1 MDFGALLSAAKKNEN
16 NKQSTSYYPAKFTPP
31 KKENRQSQVLSNNIK
46 LFLAKKEA
54 EEKRKAS
61 EESLKKKNLL
71 ALRDHKAQSK
81 INKHL
86 KVCKSAN
93 KSVLD
98 DAVDMENTAITMAGP
113 SQPDEDDYGYVS
125 QEASAFYNKLMNKYQ
140 SLPPEKSIFAAAGKK
155 TVKDIAS
162 TKDRVK
168 QALKQQEIE
177 ESQGHRRK
185 RKSTKTVEEETKV
198 VVDEKKSSDNTHKSE
213 KPKPKNRPLPPA
225 MDFGQLLKLAAQ
237 KQHEPIVIDVK
248 PKPEEPERLMTKKQ
262 LREYAREKECR
273 DAREE
278 RNRLG
283 ENNLASNKLPTDN
296 NKPEKSNDSKPQE
309 SNKVKKIT
317 VEKSSVPNKKP
328 TQITPTD
335 RNPTNLKSTPQK
347 SKHKDDILDE
357 RKKLEIERKKLEE
370 MRRSIEEEKRKLSV
384 IKKKNNVEKTNTNVP
399 TNKVPSKIGNTSARD
414 LGKVN
419 STKQSVER
427 SLNSKQSK
435 LMAERNLKMSR
446 NSKVPMKNKKYT
458 NGRAIFKDDDDDEYD
473 SELDDFI
480 DNGDEEDGSQDYSKY
495 ISEIFGYDKNKY
507 KSYYD
512 DEDDDDRAM
521 ESNFAQ
527 QLKEEYVSTKIGI
540 MEDLEDIR
548 MESMEKKRK
557 AMIKKKRKV

>member
-16 NKQSTSYYPAKFTPP
+16 NKQSVSYYPTKFTPP
-31 KKENRQSQVLSNNIK
+31 KKENRQTQILSNNIK
-46 LFLAKKEA
+46 LFLAKKEE
-54 EEKRKAS
+54 EEKRKAV
-61 EESLKKKNLL
+61 EEALKKKNLL
-71 ALRDHKAQSK
+71 ALRDHKAQSR

-86 KVCKSAN
+86 KVCKAAN

-125 QEASAFYNKLMNKYQ
+125 QEASAFYNKLMNKYSTQ
-140 SLPPEKSIFAAAGKK
+140 PEEKSIFAPAGKK

-168 QALKQQEIE
+168 QALKQQEID

-185 RKSTKTVEEETKV
+185 RKSTTKNSEEDTKIV
-198 VVDEKKSSDNTHKSE
+198 TSDEKKTSDNTNKSD

-237 KQHEPIVIDVK
+237 KQHEPIVIEVK

-262 LREYAREKECR
+262 MKEYAREKESR

-278 RNRLG
+278 RNRTL
-283 ENNLASNKLPTDN
+283 ENNVSSNRLTV
-296 NKPEKSNDSKPQE
+296 E
-309 SNKVKKIT
+309 SNKPDKHSDSKSQESQKTKKISA
-317 VEKSSVPNKKP
+317 EKIVIPKKP
-328 TQITPTD
+328 VISSSD
-335 RNPTNLKSTPQK
+335 RNATNLKSTHQK
-347 SKHKDDILDE
+347 SKHKDDISDE
-357 RKKLEIERKKLEE
+357 RRKLEIERKKLEE
-370 MRRSIEEEKRKLSV
+370 MRRSIEEEKRKLNV
-384 IKKKNNVEKTNTNVP
+384 IKKKNNEEKTNTNVS
-399 TNKVPSKIGNTSARD
+399 TNKVPNKIGNSSVRD
-414 LGKVN
+414 LGRIN
-419 STKQSVER
+419 STKQNTER
-427 SLNSKQSK
+427 SLNSKPSK
-435 LMAERNLKMSR
+435 PYSDKNLKMSK
-446 NSKVPMKNKKYT
+446 NSKIVMKNKKYT
-458 NGRAIFKDDDDDEYD
+458 NGRAIFNDDDDEYD

-480 DNGDEEDGSQDYSKY
+480 DNGEEDTGNEDYSKY

-507 KSYYD
+507 KNYYD
-512 DEDDDDRAM
+512 EEDDDLAM

-557 AMIKKKRKV
+557 ALIKKKRKV